1 MAYLASVIS
10 ISVSMLNPL
19 PDQSWNYETAAH
31 LLNRAGFGGTPQE
44 IQNLTDLGHDGAIAS
59 LLDYEKIPIT
69 TPDPDWA
76 HPDPQAVLALRQA
89 IKSANPADA
98 KSLRDA
104 ENRQEAL
111 RILELRGWWLNRM
124 AYGTRPFQEKMTLF
138 WHGHFATSIEK
149 VRQAP
154 NSAYLMWRQNELFRR
169 LATDNWLRLLIESG
183 RDPAMLVW
191 LDQWQSRKA
200 HPNENYARESM
211 ELFSLGEGH
220 YTEKDVTE
228 AARALTGWSYIP
240 EDSAFVY
247 RPGFHDDG
255 DKTILGLT
263 GQLTGEDFLAQVV
276 RQPQA
281 SLFITGK
288 IWNFFS
294 GQMPSPELN
303 QALADVLTANGNFF
317 KPFLRVMFRSQEFYS
332 DDIIRN
338 DVKSPVQWLVG
349 SARMLQCP
357 LPPPFIS
364 TAILRGLGQDLL
376 APPNVKGWDG
386 GMSWITTTTLL
397 DRYNDAATIVNGTA
411 QQLSADDFVRK
422 AGGSGGEKLAKL
434 AQRIHVGGVNV
445 QKILSPDE
453 CADKNMLV
461 NSLEHRLLQSSLS
474 EDQEKGLRDFLNSKP
489 VMTDADI
496 LTAVRLVMS
505 TPEYQVV

>member
-1 MAYLASVIS
+1 
-10 ISVSMLNPL
+10 MLNPL
-19 PDQSWNYETAAH
+19 PTQNWNYETATH

-44 IQNLTDLGHDGAIAS
+44 IQNLTKLGPDQAIAS
-59 LLDYEKIPIT
+59 LLDYEKIPDKT
-69 TPDPDWA
+69 ADPTWA
-76 HPDPQAVLALRQA
+76 HPDPQYFAALRQE
-89 IKSANPADA
+89 IKAA
-98 KSLRDA
+98 KATDVKGIRDA
-104 ENRQEAL
+104 ENHQEAA

-124 AYGTRPFQEKMTLF
+124 AYGPRPFQEKMTLF

-169 LATDNWLRLLIESG
+169 LATDNWLRLMIEAG

-191 LDQWQSRKA
+191 LDQWQSRKE

-228 AARALTGWSYIP
+228 AARALTGWSYVP

-247 RPGFHDDG
+247 RPAFHDDG
-255 DKTILGLT
+255 TKTILGLT
-263 GQLTGEDFLAQVV
+263 GQLTGEDFLAQVI

-281 SLFITGK
+281 TLFITAK
-288 IWNFFS
+288 IWNFFA

-303 QALADVLTANGNFF
+303 QALANVLTDNGNVF
-317 KPFLRVMFRSQEFYS
+317 KPFLRTMFRSEEFYS
-332 DDIIRN
+332 DSIVRN
-338 DVKSPVQWLVG
+338 AVKSPVQWLVG
-349 SARMLQCP
+349 SARMLQCQ

-386 GMSWITTTTLL
+386 GMSWITTNTLL
-397 DRYNDAATIVNGTA
+397 DRYNDATTIVNGTA
-411 QQLSADDFVRK
+411 QQLSPDDFARK
-422 AGGSGGEKLAKL
+422 PGGNGGDRLAKL
-434 AQRIHVGGVNV
+434 AQHIHVGGVDV
-445 QKILSPDE
+445 DKILTTDE

-474 EDQEKGLRDFLNSKP
+474 EDQEKGLRDFLHSKTVLTNS
-489 VMTDADI
+489 DI